1 MQSEEIHNI
10 ISGSLLLKYITL
22 LSAQIAHL
30 AERVTT
36 VSAYS
41 RMEITFR
48 WRTEDE
54 IGLQQKH
61 VHLWT

>member
-1 MQSEEIHNI
+1 MQHYILLLFKTGRDMQSEEIHNI

-48 WRTEDE
+48 
-54 IGLQQKH
+54 
-61 VHLWT
+61 

>member
-22 LSAQIAHL
+22 LSAQIVHL

-41 RMEITFR
+41 RMEITLR